1 VPRTLIRKVWTM
13 RSIPLFWRALGALVV
28 SSMFIAIG
36 IMAPAGAAVVAHQH
50 NLSDLA
56 TTAILPPSADTCS
69 GSVCIY
75 VVGTGLTVSNWTT
88 TAVLSKTM
96 CSTARYLDDGVVIAT
111 SGSTCGTSGEQLASD
126 WPSPGSFPNGTQLCN
141 TWSGV
146 SGEPCITVH
155 S

>member
-1 VPRTLIRKVWTM
+1 M
-13 RSIPLFWRALGALVV
+13 RSIALFSRALGALMVTGTV
-28 SSMFIAIG
+28 LAIAT
-36 IMAPAGAAVVAHQH
+36 MAPAGATVVDHQH
-50 NLSDLA
+50 KLSDPAA
-56 TTAILPPSADTCS
+56 TAVLPASAETCS

-75 VVGTGLTVSNWTT
+75 VVGTGLTVSNWST

-111 SGSTCGTSGEQLASD
+111 SGSTCGTSGEQLTSD
-126 WPSPGSFPNGTQLCN
+126 WPSPGSFPNGTRLCN